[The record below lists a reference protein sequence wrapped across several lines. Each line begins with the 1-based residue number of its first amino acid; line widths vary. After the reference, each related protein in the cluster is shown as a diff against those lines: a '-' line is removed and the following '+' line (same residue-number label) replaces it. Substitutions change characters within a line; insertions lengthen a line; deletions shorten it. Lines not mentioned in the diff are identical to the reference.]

1 MVNMNGR
8 NTNGRNINADGNNRG
23 CGCRKDNTRAML
35 LRHVQMHGFA
45 MIEAGLYL
53 DGHPD
58 CRRALEYFRRQ
69 RELYMKYAAEYEA
82 AYGPL
87 TIASQTTA
95 MRGNGCRDRG
105 PGKVRLTDVDL

>member
-53 DGHPD
+53 DGHP
-58 CRRALEYFRRQ
+58 
-69 RELYMKYAAEYEA
+69 
-82 AYGPL
+82 L
-87 TIASQTTA
+87 TIASQTDCDA
-95 MRGNGCRDRG
+95 WKWVQG
-105 PGKVRLTDVDL
+105 PWPWESEAN

>member
-1 MVNMNGR
+1 
-8 NTNGRNINADGNNRG
+8 
-23 CGCRKDNTRAML
+23 
-35 LRHVQMHGFA
+35 

-87 TIASQTTA
+87 TIASQTDCDA
-95 MRGNGCRDRG
+95 WKWVQG
-105 PGKVRLTDVDL
+105 PWPWESEAN